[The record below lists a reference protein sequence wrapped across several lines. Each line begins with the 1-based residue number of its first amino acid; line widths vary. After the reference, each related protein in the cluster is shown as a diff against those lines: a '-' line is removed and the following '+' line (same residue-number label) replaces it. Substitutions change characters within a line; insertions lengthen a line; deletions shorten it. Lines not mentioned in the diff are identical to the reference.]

1 LTCLVPVRGFD
12 THCNP
17 IFAAKL
23 AFETA
28 LRIAI

>member
-1 LTCLVPVRGFD
+1 MVPVRGFD

-17 IFAAKL
+17 IFSAKL

-28 LRIAI
+28 LKIAI